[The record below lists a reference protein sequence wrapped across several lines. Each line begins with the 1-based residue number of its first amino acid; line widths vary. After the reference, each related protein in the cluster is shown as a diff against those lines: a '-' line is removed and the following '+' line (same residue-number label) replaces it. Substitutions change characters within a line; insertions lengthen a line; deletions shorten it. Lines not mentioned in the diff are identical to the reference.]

1 MVMCWMCNGQPVSSH
16 SWMSRAISSSACS
29 WPAEHAEARGNDA
42 LVDLAVADK
51 AVILAVRHENLAEHL
66 AVIHGATHHAGV
78 LHALAVVGEGNGA
91 MGYHVA
97 HFGDDLALQTV
108 GDGARRVHAALANLS
123 SAALHVFDNRAIVG
137 NGIGIGHG
145 ANAREAAM
153 GSRAR
158 AARDVLFEL
167 IAGFAQMHMHV
178 DKAGHEY
185 LARKVFHLGA
195 FGGNALAH
203 LGDFAIFDQH
213 VAHAVELNL
222 GIDNAGVLKQH
233 CHYSA
238 PPKSRYSTAMR
249 TQMPA

>member
-1 MVMCWMCNGQPVSSH
+1 
-16 SWMSRAISSSACS
+16 
-29 WPAEHAEARGNDA
+29 
-42 LVDLAVADK
+42 
-51 AVILAVRHENLAEHL
+51 
-66 AVIHGATHHAGV
+66 
-78 LHALAVVGEGNGA
+78 
-91 MGYHVA
+91 
-97 HFGDDLALQTV
+97 
-108 GDGARRVHAALANLS
+108 
-123 SAALHVFDNRAIVG
+123 
-137 NGIGIGHG
+137 
-145 ANAREAAM
+145 M
-153 GSRAR
+153 GSGAR
-158 AARDVLFEL
+158 AARDVFFEL

-178 DKAGHEY
+178 DKTGHEY